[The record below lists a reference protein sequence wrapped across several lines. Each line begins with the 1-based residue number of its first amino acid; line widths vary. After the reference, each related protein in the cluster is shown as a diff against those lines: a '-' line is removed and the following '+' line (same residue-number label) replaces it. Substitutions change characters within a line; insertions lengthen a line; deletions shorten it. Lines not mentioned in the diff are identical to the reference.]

1 MSMRAGLRLAP
12 VALVF
17 AAAIG
22 LGGRPAAAQA
32 LTLEETRVC
41 LCKEQQIQLL
51 RQELELRDQARLAA
65 ETRLADFDRQ
75 LEQRYN
81 AVDTD
86 SELSVEQYKYIWE
99 QRWALQSSLQRDLRP
114 AYNDTVA
121 RLNAVVA
128 DYNAACANRTIIKG
142 LADQVR
148 PTLQC
153 PAP

>member
-1 MSMRAGLRLAP
+1 MALALTA
-12 VALVF
+12 AL
-17 AAAIG
+17 A
-22 LGGRPAAAQA
+22 LSDRPAAAQA
-32 LTLEETRVC
+32 LSLDETRAC

-51 RQELELRDQARLAA
+51 RQDLQLREQARADA
-65 ETRLADFDRQ
+65 EAKLADFDLQ
-75 LEQRYN
+75 LAQRY
-81 AVDTD
+81 ATVDTD

-114 AYNDTVA
+114 AYNETA
-121 RLNAVVA
+121 QRLNAVVA